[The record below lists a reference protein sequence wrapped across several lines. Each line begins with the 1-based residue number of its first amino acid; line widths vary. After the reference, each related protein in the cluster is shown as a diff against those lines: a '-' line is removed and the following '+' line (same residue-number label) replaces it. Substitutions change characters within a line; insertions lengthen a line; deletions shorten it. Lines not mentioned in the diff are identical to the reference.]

1 MAAGGLLILLA
12 VLFVVGSLLKL
23 AEFRGAGNPSNGL
36 EAFHTEW
43 GAWSLAN
50 ADVVDSSGATQQW
63 LGIPMIVAALA
74 GAVGAVLLLTG
85 LATRRRGALGVAVA
99 AAAMTLGVAAAT
111 VADVVSALI
120 TSDSTV
126 TTSLGAGFWIFAVSL
141 PIAVVA
147 LVAVAIGGAATRP
160 NAPVDSA
167 GRPLGAK
174 AGGLDIV
181 VGILLIPLAGL
192 TVAAT
197 FFEQSSGVSLWSA
210 WNHETQISG
219 AVLVA
224 GAAGALIAA
233 VLSFVGRGRLM
244 ASACAA
250 ILFASG
256 LLLSVDTVDLELS
269 GPVQLSDF
277 KLGAWLLFAS
287 TAIALLVTVLAV
299 LATATKPG
307 FRTPY
312 APFPQQYPGWAP
324 PQGNLPGQP
333 QPAPAIPTPPP
344 TWVQPPQVPQAWP
357 QHPAPPQPVWPQP
370 EQGWEQPPQAR

>member
-1 MAAGGLLILLA
+1 MPVPARSGAAALAAGGLLILLA
-12 VLFVVGSLLKL
+12 VLFVVGSMLRL

-63 LGIPMIVAALA
+63 LGIPMIVSALV

-85 LATRRRGALGVAVA
+85 LAARRRGALGVAVA
-99 AAAMTLGVAAAT
+99 ASGMTLGVSVAT

-126 TTSLGAGFWIFAVSL
+126 TTSLGPGFWIFAVSL
-141 PIAVVA
+141 PIAVAA
-147 LVAVAIGGAATRP
+147 LVAVALGGAATRP
-160 NAPVDSA
+160 SAPIDSA

-174 AGGLDIV
+174 AGGLDIT
-181 VGILLIPLAGL
+181 VGILLIPLSVL
-192 TVAAT
+192 MVAAT
-197 FFEQSSGVSLWSA
+197 VFDQSSGVSLWSA
-210 WNHETQISG
+210 WNHEVQLSG
-219 AVLVA
+219 AVPVFGAVA
-224 GAAGALIAA
+224 ALIAA

-250 ILFASG
+250 FLFASG
-256 LLLSVDTVDLELS
+256 LLFSLDTIDIELS

-277 KLGAWLLFAS
+277 KLGGWLLFAA

-299 LATATKPG
+299 LATATKPA

-312 APFPQQYPGWAP
+312 TPVLRHHQGW
-324 PQGNLPGQP
+324 N
-333 QPAPAIPTPPP
+333 PA
-344 TWVQPPQVPQAWP
+344 QVPQAWP
-357 QHPAPPQPVWPQP
+357 QNPTPSQPVWPQP
-370 EQGWEQPPQAR
+370 HQGSPQPQPGWVQPPQGQ